1 MSAETFEPM
10 GEDQLA
16 DIANGALGALTHG
29 ALNPEGRVDE
39 ITRRLKTLEPQ
50 LGKQSD
56 RQLAKSVKLSPWRV
70 SQHRTSLGIPAHVRA
85 PLDRDTIV
93 CGYVAQHPDC
103 GLLDIAAATRIP
115 EMKLREV
122 LPRLVRNG
130 RLTAQPGE
138 RRAVRGPLPLIYR
151 AVVV

>member
-1 MSAETFEPM
+1 MTFALLPHTHH
-10 GEDQLA
+10 
-16 DIANGALGALTHG
+16 ANISHHTRALHGALT
-29 ALNPEGRVDE
+29 PEGRVDDLE

-50 LGKQSD
+50 LGTQSD

-70 SQHRTSLGIPAHVRA
+70 SQHRTTLGIPAHVRA

-93 CGYVAQHPDC
+93 CDYVAQHPGC
-103 GLLDIAAATRIP
+103 GLLDIASGTKIP

-122 LPRLVRNG
+122 LPRLVRVG

-151 AVVV
+151 AVVVA